1 MAYRRHIAVT
11 LTNVGTLFPLFGDM
25 MSLTKIWEVRV
36 SNTTSNSVMLHE
48 CEKKM
53 ILWLIHDSDMAIKY
67 QHSVIKTFHK

>member
-48 CEKKM
+48 CEKN
-53 ILWLIHDSDMAIKY
+53 DSL
-67 QHSVIKTFHK
+67 VNP